1 MLAEEPAT
9 GPRFLTLVGSEHR
22 QGSQNR
28 EQPRPTAPAPQPNF
42 RRATCCNLHVLMS
55 YG

>member
-9 GPRFLTLVGSEHR
+9 GPRFLSLVDSEHR

-28 EQPRPTAPAPQPNF
+28 EQQDQQPLLPA
-42 RRATCCNLHVLMS
+42 T
-55 YG
+55 